1 MAGRPLLCGKSE
13 KYCCGRR
20 EVFAGTTSRHLA
32 PNLVAKLASQSP
44 NSSVVQLIERISFMP
59 HIELP
64 PSLPGISA
72 AFAFRPETAAPM
84 RDLAHV
90 LLFEAGRTTT
100 LSSRDRE
107 LIAAYVSSLNN
118 CYFCHQS
125 HAAAAAHHTG
135 GSNALV
141 SSVCENPRAADI
153 SPKLRALLAI
163 SARIQS
169 APKGVTP
176 ELVEAARAQGAT
188 DIEIHDTVL
197 IAAAFCMY
205 NRYVD
210 GLATWQPRDTSM
222 YSQMGEHLASKGYRT
237 PSIQPDNKK

>member
-1 MAGRPLLCGKSE
+1 
-13 KYCCGRR
+13 
-20 EVFAGTTSRHLA
+20 
-32 PNLVAKLASQSP
+32 
-44 NSSVVQLIERISFMP
+44 MP
-59 HIELP
+59 HIVLS

-84 RDLAHV
+84 RELAHI
-90 LLFEAGRTTT
+90 LLFESGQTTS

-125 HAAAAAHHTG
+125 HGAAAAHHAG
-135 GSNALV
+135 GSNELV
-141 SSVCENPRAADI
+141 SAVCANPRTADI

-163 SARIQS
+163 AARVQ
-169 APKGVTP
+169 ADAKMVTP
-176 ELVEAARAQGAT
+176 FLIEAARVEGAT
-188 DIEIHDTVL
+188 DLEIHDTVL

-210 GLATWQPRDTSM
+210 GLATWQPRNVPM
-222 YSQMGEHLASKGYRT
+222 YSQMGEQLASKGYRT
-237 PSIQPDNKK
+237 SSTQADGQK

>member
-1 MAGRPLLCGKSE
+1 LFNQLRGFIMA
-13 KYCCGRR
+13 
-20 EVFAGTTSRHLA
+20 
-32 PNLVAKLASQSP
+32 
-44 NSSVVQLIERISFMP
+44 
-59 HIELP
+59 HIELS

-84 RDLAHV
+84 RDLAHI
-90 LLFEAGRTTT
+90 LLFESGRTTT

-118 CYFCHQS
+118 CYFCQQS
-125 HAAAAAHHTG
+125 HGAAVAHHAG
-135 GSNALV
+135 GSRELV
-141 SSVCENPRAADI
+141 SAVCANPRTADI
-153 SPKLRALLAI
+153 SPKVRALLAI
-163 SARIQS
+163 AARIQS

-176 ELVEAARAQGAT
+176 ELVEAARAEGAT

-210 GLATWQPRDTSM
+210 GLATWQPRDTPM
-222 YSQMGEHLASKGYRT
+222 YSQMGEQLASKGYRI
-237 PSIQPDNKK
+237 PSIQANGNK